1 VTVVIVV
8 IVLVLLVIVALV
20 RTVKVIPQASAA
32 IVERFGR
39 YTRTLHAG
47 LNILVPFIDRVRQMI
62 DLREQVVP
70 FPPQPVI
77 TEDNLVV
84 QIDTVIYFQVTDPRA
99 ATYEIANY
107 IQAIEQLTITTL
119 RNIIGGMDLEQTLT
133 SREEVNDGLRN
144 VLDEATGRWGIR
156 VNRVELKAIEPPPS
170 IQESMEKQM
179 RAERDRRAAILTAEG
194 TQRSQVLIAE
204 GEKEAAV
211 LRAEGERTAAALR
224 AEGEAKAIETV
235 FRAIHDGDADQK
247 LIAYQYLQMLPELA
261 KGDANKLW
269 IVPSEIGRALEGI
282 GGVFGNLT
290 GAPPVGGAGA
300 GVPPQLLPPG
310 AGQAGPAPQ
319 VAPQAGPP
327 PEPAAFPGGAKDP
340 AEVPSDISA
349 TVPPGIPA
357 QSAPQGTVPA
367 HADPQDDPDVSGLP
381 GPEVGRR
388 PAPPPGAVRRPDV
401 ERPATAGRRQ
411 PRDNGPLG

>member
-1 VTVVIVV
+1 MAVVIVV

-133 SREEVNDGLRN
+133 SREEVNAGLRG

-211 LRAEGERTAAALR
+211 LRAEGDRTAAALR

-247 LIAYQYLQMLPELA
+247 LIAYQYLQMLPKLA
-261 KGDANKLW
+261 QGDANKLW
-269 IVPSEIGRALEGI
+269 IVPSEIGRALEGL
-282 GGVFGNLT
+282 GGAFGNLT
-290 GAPPVGGAGA
+290 GVPPVGGAA
-300 GVPPQLLPPG
+300 ALP
-310 AGQAGPAPQ
+310 GPAA
-319 VAPQAGPP
+319 APSGE
-327 PEPAAFPGGAKDP
+327 EPAAFPRGAKDP
-340 AEVPSDISA
+340 AETPSDISG
-349 TVPPGIPA
+349 TVPGPTRGIPA
-357 QSAPQGTVPA
+357 QSTPPGTVS
-367 HADPQDDPDVSGLP
+367 ADPADPAEDLGPSSLP

-388 PAPPPGAVRRPDV
+388 RPSGPGTRVDPPRI
-401 ERPATAGRRQ
+401 ERPSAPGRRQ